1 MLNNSM
7 NKQLQEFY
15 GNRLYFL
22 SLEVNMVGACAIKS
36 VDLIFY
42 TKEVTSNY
50 VNMLGICCSLR
61 LCYG

>member
-15 GNRLYFL
+15 GNGLYF
-22 SLEVNMVGACAIKS
+22 SNLEVNMVGACAIKS

-42 TKEVTSNY
+42 TKEVTFNY
-50 VNMLGICCSLR
+50 FNMLGICCSLR